1 MTFHSDD
8 WAWSAPRICTDVC
21 GGCSAGWPGLQTA
34 PDQTSTGSARKCDL
48 SRGRE
53 GQTSKKQPATSTFT
67 RPSYSYTNTTSHSH
81 RATYNTLHILTVEQ
95 IHDGHSARNITFIQR
110 SAILLLTAGQYDC
123 RIPRYHDKRYHDTL
137 YRDIVGTEISFYT
150 FYLFLLNNGKF
161 DLTESSEFEIKIP
174 RLHKSQT
181 VIFLCVSI
189 KI

>member
-110 SAILLLTAGQYDC
+110 YCYLQLANTTVEYLDIM
-123 RIPRYHDKRYHDTL
+123 INDTT
-137 YRDIVGTEISFYT
+137 IHFTEISWVRRYHF
-150 FYLFLLNNGKF
+150 
-161 DLTESSEFEIKIP
+161 IP
-174 RLHKSQT
+174 F
-181 VIFLCVSI
+181 IYFF
-189 KI
+189 